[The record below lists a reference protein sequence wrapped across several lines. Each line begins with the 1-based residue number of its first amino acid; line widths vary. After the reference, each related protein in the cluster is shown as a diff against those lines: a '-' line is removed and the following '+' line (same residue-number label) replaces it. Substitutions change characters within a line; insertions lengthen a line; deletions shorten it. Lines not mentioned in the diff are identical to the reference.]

1 MKMFKFF
8 LLLLSLSLAL
18 LLSAFGTDPVPVV
31 EKPRTVT
38 FIAPRGDCVDVYV
51 RWRDGREVA
60 SFRISDREERQVT
73 LDDKG
78 DYQCRAKLCSRN
90 WCPNGTYTGV
100 PFYTDD
106 INISSYEMCY

>member
-1 MKMFKFF
+1 MFKFF
-8 LLLLSLSLAL
+8 LPLLGLVLAVL
-18 LLSAFGTDPVPVV
+18 FSAFATDRAPVV

-51 RWRDGREVA
+51 RWRNGSQVTLF
-60 SFRISDREERQVT
+60 SISDGEERQVT
-73 LDDKG
+73 LDDNG
-78 DYQCRAKLCSRN
+78 DYQYRAKSCSRN